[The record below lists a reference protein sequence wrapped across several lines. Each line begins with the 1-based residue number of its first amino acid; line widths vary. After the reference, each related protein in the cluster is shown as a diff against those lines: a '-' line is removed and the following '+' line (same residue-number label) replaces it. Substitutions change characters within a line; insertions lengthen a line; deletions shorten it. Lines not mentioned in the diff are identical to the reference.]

1 MTKETPKNR
10 SALAPWQNK
19 IHDVIF
25 EADTPLGKIF
35 DVVLLILIVLSVLA
49 VMLES
54 VATIN
59 EAYKDWFVISE
70 WVFTILF
77 TIEYVLRLIC
87 IHKPM
92 KYAGSFFGIIDL
104 LSILPTYIGLFFS
117 GTPYFAA
124 VRALRLIRV
133 FRVFKLGKFLKE
145 GDTIMQALKA
155 SQAKIIVFLTFI
167 MMMSIV
173 LGSFMYFVEGG
184 QDSGFTSIPR
194 SVYWAIV
201 TLTTVGYGDIAPHTP
216 LGQLIAAMIMI
227 LGYGVIAVPTGIV
240 TAEIVNDKPSDS
252 YSSQS
257 CQACMKEGHD
267 KDAEFCKFCGTE
279 L

>member
-1 MTKETPKNR
+1 MAQETPKHR
-10 SALAPWQNK
+10 SELAPWQNK

-25 EADTPLGKIF
+25 EADTPMGKIF
-35 DVVLLILIVLSVLA
+35 DVALLILIVLSVLA

-54 VATIN
+54 VASIN
-59 EAYKDWFVISE
+59 AAYKEWFFISE

-145 GDTIMQALKA
+145 GDTIMKALRA
-155 SQAKIIVFLTFI
+155 SQPKIIVFLTFI
-167 MMMSIV
+167 LMMAIV

-240 TAEIVNDKPSDS
+240 TAEIVNDKPDDA
-252 YSSQS
+252 YSTQS
-257 CQACMKEGHD
+257 CQTCMKEGHD
-267 KDAEFCKFCGTE
+267 KDADFCKFCGTE